1 MGVRT
6 GAAPSG
12 FEGLVDGL
20 TSAGLRGVE
29 AGLRAGGGTALLNF
43 DGDADKPAL
52 VVKTHGSG
60 KVVYLNLGVAKYG
73 FSPPGNDEDKTSRRP
88 RKDWSSEQV
97 HAGLQVKAAASAL
110 YTDERQNPGSASAR
124 NLRKLT
130 LNLLS
135 LGGVKPPV
143 YVTQGH
149 GSSSSDEVF
158 NYEKSVHELDGGGM
172 VIGCVIN
179 SFQDG
184 VDNDWGARN
193 DTGEVCFGQPGA
205 TTAPAT
211 LHLGQ
216 AAHLYDT
223 RNGKYLGGPKNTF
236 DVDLPVYEG
245 AVFTVL
251 PRRVT
256 GVTVAVEGKRLTNR
270 VALRVSVAVEGGAA
284 GTHVLVL
291 EVVGADGTTKDSV
304 LTQKIVAKQGT
315 WTGVLPF
322 GHGEDLD
329 GLSVSARD
337 VASGAVGKVALL

>member
-29 AGLRAGGGTALLNF
+29 
-43 DGDADKPAL
+43 DADKPAL

-60 KVVYLNLGVAKYG
+60 KVVYLNLGVTKYG

-256 GVTVAVEGKRLTNR
+256 GVTVAVEGKLGLTNR
-270 VALRVSVAVEGGAA
+270 AALRVSVAVEGGAA